1 LCNIGYGKL
10 YNKKLKAGV
19 RMSKWMEKFN
29 HWKFD
34 KKMTLFISFSIVI
47 TTMVILIVSASA

>member
-1 LCNIGYGKL
+1 
-10 YNKKLKAGV
+10 
-19 RMSKWMEKFN
+19 MSKWMEKFN